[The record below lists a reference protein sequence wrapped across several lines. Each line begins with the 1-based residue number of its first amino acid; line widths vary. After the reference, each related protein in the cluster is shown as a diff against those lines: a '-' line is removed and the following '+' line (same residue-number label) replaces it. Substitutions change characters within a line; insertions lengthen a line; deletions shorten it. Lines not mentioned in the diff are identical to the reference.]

1 MAINNREDA
10 NRYYQV
16 INGLVDD
23 YLEKWKIRPSNLKR
37 YLQPGSERFN
47 KFLERNKL
55 KEVKGADV
63 ILKDVIEDRYHMESD
78 GVITFEN
85 FKFFESDEFK
95 INSLKE
101 CLYKGVD
108 KATIEY
114 EKSLA
119 DYFDTNLGDIDVID
133 SDKHLFKIN
142 DWQGENIKVVIY
154 SKEDLDVIKYN
165 MTEHLFLELTKKSI
179 EIIDDIKIDLSDMIK
194 YNMFED
200 QMNQLFEK
208 DDLFIK
214 TITKCL
220 GVDFKFKD
228 NFNNYLI
235 WIS

>member
-1 MAINNREDA
+1 MISNREDA
-10 NRYYQV
+10 NKYYQM

-23 YLEKWKIRPSNLKR
+23 YLDKWKIRPSNLKR

-55 KEVKGADV
+55 KEIKGADV

-95 INSLKE
+95 ISSMKE
-101 CLYKGVD
+101 CLYKGIE

-114 EKSLA
+114 EKSIA
-119 DYFDTNLGDIDVID
+119 DHFDTNLGDIDIVD
-133 SDKHLFKIN
+133 ADKHLFKIN
-142 DWQGENIKVVIY
+142 DWNGEGVNVVIY
-154 SKEDLDVIKYN
+154 SKEDIDLIKNN
-165 MTEHLFLELTKKSI
+165 MIDFLFIELTKKSV
-179 EIIDDIKIDLSDMIK
+179 EIVDGIKVDLSDMIK
-194 YNMFED
+194 STMFEE
-200 QMNQLFEK
+200 QMSQLFEK
-208 DDLFIK
+208 DNLLIK
-214 TITKCL
+214 TISKCL
-220 GVDFKFKD
+220 GDFRFKD